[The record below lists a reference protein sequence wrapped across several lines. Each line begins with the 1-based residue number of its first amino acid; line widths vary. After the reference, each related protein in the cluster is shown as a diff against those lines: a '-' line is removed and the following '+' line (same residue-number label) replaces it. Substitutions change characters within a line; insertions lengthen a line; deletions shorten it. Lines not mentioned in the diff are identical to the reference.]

1 MNINE
6 PRMKQCKPLSI
17 IFASALHRSSR
28 CRRTSWFY
36 PCFLRMLEICC
47 STYNN
52 DDDNNDYNNKKLW
65 NFVLGN
71 VGWWFLCQCPY
82 QSSSHNPGKEK
93 LLCKKFLIIFLV
105 NSSHFILGVIKSI
118 IILLWSDFV
127 FSLLLISLEMMFLRG

>member
-6 PRMKQCKPLSI
+6 PRTKQCRPLSM
-17 IFASALHRSSR
+17 IFHQPFIALHVVGELHDLILV
-28 CRRTSWFY
+28 
-36 PCFLRMLEICC
+36 FLRMLEICC
-47 STYNN
+47 CSTYNN
-52 DDDNNDYNNKKLW
+52 DNDNNNDYNNKKLW
-65 NFVLGN
+65 NFVSGN

-93 LLCKKFLIIFLV
+93 IIVQEVSNNFL
-105 NSSHFILGVIKSI
+105 NSLHFILGVIKS